1 MIMSGNFYVLG
12 YITTTTPT
20 TTTESPLLAKCQ
32 DSATITSAAYFCFLP
47 LFINMTTATDKL
59 EFCRY

>member
-1 MIMSGNFYVLG
+1 MMSGNFYVLG
-12 YITTTTPT
+12 DITTTTPT

-32 DSATITSAAYFCFLP
+32 DSATITSSAYFCFLP
-47 LFINMTTATDKL
+47 LYINMTIATDKL